1 MVIGKRN
8 TCYRPVSWARV
19 ACKILQ
25 KHTIT
30 CVKQILEPCS
40 KLELNHI
47 WFIPSS
53 NGESLSSFRNQFPT
67 SSSQWSNLPS
77 FMSAHRHDLRR
88 RIRHGY
94 PLSSSTVSLTTKLST
109 AECLSHKGTPSFL
122 TATTQRSQ
130 LLVAKTDVK
139 QLRACLTSLF
149 GVISVI
155 MLIAWIFERRLNHLS
170 SCSVPYEYSEATKGT
185 FQRPSQAWKIRGMYS
200 SCARSQISTP
210 HMHPFPGRQ
219 DLGGYG

>member
-1 MVIGKRN
+1 MWLLYQEEFQKYWPVFISPTWMVIGKRN

-94 PLSSSTVSLTTKLST
+94 PLS
-109 AECLSHKGTPSFL
+109 
-122 TATTQRSQ
+122 
-130 LLVAKTDVK
+130 
-139 QLRACLTSLF
+139 
-149 GVISVI
+149 
-155 MLIAWIFERRLNHLS
+155 
-170 SCSVPYEYSEATKGT
+170 
-185 FQRPSQAWKIRGMYS
+185 QA
-200 SCARSQISTP
+200 ARSLWPQNFRPPSVYHIKGP
-210 HMHPFPGRQ
+210 HPFWLLQPSGPSSWLPKQ
-219 DLGGYG
+219 M